1 MIEQADESGRLDPD
15 EFDETT
21 IVELFGKVSRKCLL
35 SGQIRFYGCWIRS
48 RHRIGCR
55 ESVMIK

>member
-35 SGQIRFYGCWIRS
+35 SGQIRFYGC
-48 RHRIGCR
+48 
-55 ESVMIK
+55 